1 MGLLALCEV
10 ARRPENKAKNRYGN
24 IVACKFMR
32 MSADC
37 VSSDYLQ
44 HRCVRAEMQWW
55 REKKQHRGHESLN
68 DSVSAKG
75 KMKMKL
81 CCAHI
86 TQYMYIYLLV
96 IWNACCVQESM
107 THKI

>member
-32 MSADC
+32 MLADC

-44 HRCVRAEMQWW
+44 HRCARAEIQLQWW
-55 REKKQHRGHESLN
+55 GEKRECRGHESLN
-68 DSVSAKG
+68 DPVSAKG
-75 KMKMKL
+75 KMKKKF
-81 CCAHI
+81 
-86 TQYMYIYLLV
+86 
-96 IWNACCVQESM
+96 CCVHVYM
-107 THKI
+107 NTWFALTGIFRDFMG